1 MGAKNKGKIQTVLGL
16 INPEDLGA
24 TVTHEHL
31 LVDLMCYFY
40 KPEEAS
46 KRAYIDKPFTMD
58 VRGELPQI
66 AFNMKA
72 NLQYYDIE
80 WSISEISKFVN
91 AGGGALVDTTSM
103 GLGRDPIA
111 LTKISR
117 ATGLNIVMGSS
128 YYIPQAHPANI
139 DELSEENIAEVIIRD
154 ITVGVAD
161 TGIKSGIIGEVG
173 NLYPLSDTERKILRA
188 SARAQIET
196 GCPISIHPGAHDE
209 SPMQIVG
216 ELSQVGIDNSNMI
229 MGHLD
234 FAIEDHEKLLEL
246 ADTGCFLEYDIFGFE
261 ETNLVYLG
269 EYMRMKSDV
278 DRIETIEF
286 LIDKGHLEQVV
297 IGQDVCQ
304 ANQLTRF
311 GGKGYAH
318 ILENIVPRLR
328 KRGWEQDQIDQI
340 LIHNPAKAL
349 AFS

>member
-1 MGAKNKGKIQTVLGL
+1 METKKKGKVQTVLGL
-16 INPEDLGA
+16 INPKELGA

-40 KPEEAS
+40 EPEEAS
-46 KRAYIDKPFTMD
+46 KRSYIDRPFTMD

-66 AFNMKA
+66 SFNMKS

-80 WSISEISKFVN
+80 WSIAEVSKFVN
-91 AGGGALVDTTSM
+91 AGGGGLVDTTSM
-103 GLGRDPIA
+103 GLGRDPLA
-111 LTKISR
+111 LCRISR
-117 ATGLNIVMGSS
+117 ATGLNIIMGSS
-128 YYIPQAHPANI
+128 YYIPQAHPPNI
-139 DELSEENIAEVIIRD
+139 GELSEADITKEIIRD
-154 ITVGVAD
+154 ITEGVAD
-161 TGIKSGIIGEVG
+161 TGIKAGIIGEVG

-196 GCPISIHPGAHDE
+196 GCPISIHPGGHDE

-216 ELSQVGIDNSNMI
+216 ELAKAGSDNSNMI

-234 FAIEDHEKLLEL
+234 FAIEDPDKLLEL

-278 DRIETIEF
+278 DRIEAIEF
-286 LIDKGHLEQVV
+286 LIEKGYIEQVV

-304 ANQLTRF
+304 VNQLTRF

-328 KRGWEQDQIDQI
+328 KRGWKQDQIDQI
-340 LIHNPAKAL
+340 LIHNPARAL
-349 AFS
+349 AFN